1 MFDEN
6 DELDFYGDE
15 SEGEDTE
22 IKGITGKVSS
32 FTYTNVSFP
41 CFIFNEGCAIPKHK
55 LRIVANMVKSGNM
68 QDKDT
73 SLYFI
78 QNGELFKIGSLSGT
92 QIMGF
97 LDLMGIDCLT
107 GYTDAE
113 NKLEGGKLYSLCTC
127 F

>member
-1 MFDEN
+1 MSEIEE
-6 DELDFYGDE
+6 ELDFYGDE
-15 SEGEDTE
+15 EEEVDSE
-22 IKGITGKVSS
+22 IKGITGEVSS
-32 FTYTNVSFP
+32 FTFTNLSYP
-41 CFIFNEGCAIPKHK
+41 CIIFKEGCEIPKHRLK
-55 LRIVANMVKSGNM
+55 IVANMVKSGNM

-97 LDLMGIDCLT
+97 LDLMGTDCMF
-107 GYTDAE
+107 GYVNAE
-113 NKLEGGKLYSLCTC
+113 EKLENGNLYSLCTV

>member
-1 MFDEN
+1 MGIVEDE
-6 DELDFYGDE
+6 DFYGCENEETE
-15 SEGEDTE
+15 SE
-22 IKGITGKVSS
+22 IKGITGTVSS

-41 CFIFNEGCAIPKHK
+41 CFIFKEGSEIPKHK

-78 QNGELFKIGSLSGT
+78 QNGDLFKIGSLSGT

-97 LDLMGIDCLT
+97 LDLMGTGCLD
-107 GYTDAE
+107 GYVDADT
-113 NKLEGGKLYSLCTC
+113 KLEDGNLYSLCTC